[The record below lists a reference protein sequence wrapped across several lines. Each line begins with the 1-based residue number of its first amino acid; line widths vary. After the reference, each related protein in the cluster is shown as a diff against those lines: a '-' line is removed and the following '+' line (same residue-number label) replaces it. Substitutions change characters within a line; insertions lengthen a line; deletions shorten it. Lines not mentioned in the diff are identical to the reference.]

1 MIAHVLSGS
10 VLPAGVEWI
19 AAVLLFGG
27 AFAALATR
35 RRRWRRVAAAAAG
48 VGLVVTATGFV
59 ADATL
64 PGPAPYGLRIVAPQ
78 TRTPHGAVFTAQDAV
93 FTVCG
98 VRGDGTLLVPTDS
111 QHWLAPFVDG
121 EQRPGITAFVYPV
134 RLLAGAHVVR
144 FDLVSPEMREFTPAV
159 TVSEHIV
166 VDPAAPVDAPRRC

>member
-1 MIAHVLSGS
+1 MIAHVLSGT
-10 VLPAGVEWI
+10 VLPIAVEWL

-35 RRRWRRVAAAAAG
+35 RRLLRRGAAAAAG
-48 VGLVVTATGFV
+48 IGLVVTVVGFV

-78 TRTPHGAVFTAQDAV
+78 TRTPPDAV

-111 QHWLAPFVDG
+111 QHWLAPFIDG
-121 EQRPGITAFVYPV
+121 VQRPGISAFVYPI
-134 RLLAGAHVVR
+134 RLVAGPHVVR
-144 FDLVSPEMREFTPAV
+144 FDLVNPAMREFSPAA
-159 TVSEHIV
+159 TVSEDIV
-166 VDPAAPVDAPRRC
+166 VEPAAPAVAPRHC

>member
-1 MIAHVLSGS
+1 MIAHVLSGT
-10 VLPAGVEWI
+10 VLPVGVEWL

-27 AFAALATR
+27 AFAVLASR
-35 RRRWRRVAAAAAG
+35 RPGWRRAAAAAAG
-48 VGLVVTATGFV
+48 VGLVVTVIGFV

-78 TRTPHGAVFTAQDAV
+78 SRTPPDAV

-121 EQRPGITAFVYPV
+121 AQRPGISAFVYPI
-134 RLLAGAHVVR
+134 RLVAGPHVVR
-144 FDLVSPEMREFTPAV
+144 FDLVTPAMREFSPAA
-159 TVSEHIV
+159 TVSEDIV
-166 VDPAAPVDAPRRC
+166 VDPAAPAVAPRAC